1 MFLCHVESLLG
12 ASEYPLALKSCEM
25 PSVKLAV
32 GADHE
37 VVQCTERVAY
47 QFPALG
53 AGRSDNI
60 GEAKALVCLAA
71 YWLP

>member
-1 MFLCHVESLLG
+1 MLCHEKSFLVAG
-12 ASEYPLALKSCEM
+12 EYPLALKSCEM
-25 PSVKLAV
+25 HSVKLAV

-37 VVQCTERVAY
+37 VFQCAEHVAY
-47 QFPALG
+47 QFPALE

-60 GEAKALVCLAA
+60 GEAQALVCLAT